1 MRKCVLIFLL
11 FFASVLACQNS
22 FAYSSSVPRSL
33 PFVHNGNIYTDTLSY
48 SNEAGTWNLY
58 VTDGSMVKCQKA
70 NYDWTEYWG
79 YTGAVTYI
87 ECYTTGTGG
96 SFTLSY
102 ETFDTSGNLV
112 DSYWDYTQ
120 SNGSAM
126 MFMATNLVHY
136 PFSSDQLAFSRDI
149 YNVAGDTVV
158 FGANVSAA
166 QFLNFPILYDLNGS
180 SFTAYTAPVSS
191 VMDYSMPNGPYS
203 ENGVILA
210 FNGEQGNRAN
220 GYHLGC
226 YANTGNTAFD
236 MGLHYVGTSSTGGGY
251 YLCYDGHPGYDYPF
265 DQGTYINTPEAG
277 TLCVATTYTATRSP
291 VDVWRNTSQC
301 PLPSVITERWLDTGG
316 FNAFYI
322 LHSGLHINGSAND
335 YLTVF
340 LHSDNLESSVRTA
353 VETNGYATVGRN
365 QHIAQVGDVGAPGAY
380 HMHLEVYKKNTS
392 TGNWERVDP
401 YGDGTNN
408 ILWPH

>member
-1 MRKCVLIFLL
+1 MRKYVLIFLL
-11 FFASVLACQNS
+11 FFANLIAYQNS

-120 SNGSAM
+120 SNGSVM

-158 FGANVSAA
+158 FGANAGLKWPLSGTFASRTIGWTFGATWTYGQCPSGTYKKHAGIDVNATASEAVYSAHGGVVKEIHDSTGDGWA
-166 QFLNFPILYDLNGS
+166 YAIVIEDNSGQFTTVYWHVN
-180 SFTAYTAPVSS
+180 AYGNLAVDNTVTKGQQIATIANISPNTTHFHFGIRMGAYSDPESYAGALPV
-191 VMDYSMPNGPYS
+191 
-203 ENGVILA
+203 
-210 FNGEQGNRAN
+210 AN
-220 GYHLGC
+220 GC
-226 YANTGNTAFD
+226 E
-236 MGLHYVGTSSTGGGY
+236 
-251 YLCYDGHPGYDYPF
+251 YLAYPENF
-265 DQGTYINTPEAG
+265 IDPESMTY
-277 TLCVATTYTATRSP
+277 
-291 VDVWRNTSQC
+291 Q
-301 PLPSVITERWLDTGG
+301 
-316 FNAFYI
+316 
-322 LHSGLHINGSAND
+322 
-335 YLTVF
+335 
-340 LHSDNLESSVRTA
+340 
-353 VETNGYATVGRN
+353 
-365 QHIAQVGDVGAPGAY
+365 
-380 HMHLEVYKKNTS
+380 
-392 TGNWERVDP
+392 
-401 YGDGTNN
+401 
-408 ILWPH
+408 